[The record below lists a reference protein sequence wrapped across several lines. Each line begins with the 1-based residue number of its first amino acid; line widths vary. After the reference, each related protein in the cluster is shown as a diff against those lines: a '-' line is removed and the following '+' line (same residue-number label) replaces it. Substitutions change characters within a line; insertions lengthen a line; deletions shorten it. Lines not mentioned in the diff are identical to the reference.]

1 NKQKATKL
9 EIKNY
14 FIHKKINANMLHK
27 ISKKKKKKM
36 EENIKNQKIKMIY
49 KEKARRFHVH
59 RKYESGNSVAS
70 AKSSSKTN
78 SWSEEDQ

>member
-1 NKQKATKL
+1 M
-9 EIKNY
+9 E
-14 FIHKKINANMLHK
+14 
-27 ISKKKKKKM
+27 KM

-78 SWSEEDQ
+78 SWSEEDQQVSQYLNFEEQELPEILKAQ